1 MSEQNTGDLPN
12 FVVILTD
19 DQDVSLGGLTP
30 LKKTYSIVKKHG
42 AEFTNMFVTT
52 PLCCPSRASIL
63 TGKYAHNHEVQNN
76 SVNGNCNS
84 ISWQKEYEN
93 KAFITYF
100 KKEGYSTFYAG
111 KYLNQYGKKGTG
123 GVKHM
128 PLGWDKWI
136 GLVGNS
142 CYYNYSLSVDGKLV
156 KHGSNPEKDYLTNV
170 IVDHALDF
178 LSQQNETVPFFMFLS
193 PPAPHAPFEP
203 FPAYKNRFS
212 NISAPRTPNFGT
224 GGKRKHWLLRQ
235 APKYLSQSVI
245 ESVDDVF
252 RNRWRTLLS
261 VDDGVHE
268 IYKKLK
274 WMRLLENT
282 YIFFTSDNGFHL
294 GQFSLPWDKRQLYEF
309 DIRVPLLVRGPGIR
323 KNIAIKHPVL
333 NIDLAPTFLELAN
346 IPMPKDFDGESFVPY
361 LKNIK
366 ERFSNRTSFVI
377 EHQGESTNKR
387 IPGCPQY
394 KPEEVHTCEIDCI
407 CEDSWNN
414 TYICIRKL
422 SNEENFISCI
432 FNDKENFGEAYN
444 ITKDPFQMKNLFP
457 SFEFAF
463 YRVKKSLL

>member
-1 MSEQNTGDLPN
+1 MAPFFLQYFENRTFN
-12 FVVILTD
+12 
-19 DQDVSLGGLTP
+19 
-30 LKKTYSIVKKHG
+30 Y
-42 AEFTNMFVTT
+42 
-52 PLCCPSRASIL
+52 
-63 TGKYAHNHEVQNN
+63 NHPAY
-76 SVNGNCNS
+76 
-84 ISWQKEYEN
+84 K
-93 KAFITYF
+93 
-100 KKEGYSTFYAG
+100 
-111 KYLNQYGKKGTG
+111 
-123 GVKHM
+123 
-128 PLGWDKWI
+128 
-136 GLVGNS
+136 VGNS

-170 IVDHALDF
+170 IVDHTLDF
-178 LSQQNETVPFFMFLS
+178 LSLQNQTIPFFMFLS

-203 FPAYKNRFS
+203 FSAYKNRFS
-212 NISAPRTPNFGT
+212 NISAPRTPNFGI

-235 APKYLSQSVI
+235 APKILPQSVI

-274 WMRLLENT
+274 QMRLLENT

-323 KNIAIKHPVL
+323 KNIEIKHPVL

-346 IPMPKDFDGESFVPY
+346 IPIPKDFDGESFVPY

-366 ERFSNRTSFVI
+366 ERFSNRTSFMI

-394 KPEEVHTCEIDCI
+394 KPGEVHTCEIDCI

-463 YRVKKSLL
+463 YRVKQSLL